1 MSEPPAED
9 PYPWLPLGTWDG
21 STGDGVA
28 GWLKVD
34 PDDPQLAEVR
44 SAAADYVEGT
54 KRDLWVDVVDES
66 DPPVV
71 IGRLY
76 AATPRVVQAGKIAA
90 ARLWARKTSA
100 AGLVSYG
107 EFGASEIL
115 RLDPDVERLL
125 GVGRYALPVIG

>member
-9 PYPWLPLGTWDG
+9 PYPWLPVDL
-21 STGDGVA
+21 VA
-28 GWLKVD
+28 GWLKVSPED
-34 PDDPQLAEVR
+34 AQVEQVR
-44 SAAADYVEGT
+44 RAAADYCQDVQRG
-54 KRDLWVDVVDES
+54 LWVDVLDES

-76 AATPRVVQAGKIAA
+76 AATDRVVQAGLIAA
-90 ARLWARKTSA
+90 GRLWARKTSA

-125 GVGRYALPVIG
+125 GVGRYAPPVVG